1 MDEHG
6 MSSERQTV
14 GGRYVLERRLAGG
27 GMGTIWVAL
36 DPKLQRRVALKL
48 MASHCAPAPL
58 ARQQF
63 EWEAQAIAR
72 LQNPHVIQVH
82 DCDLAGDTPYIV
94 MELLDGEDLEA
105 LLHRRD
111 RLSLA
116 MVDRVLTQTAR
127 ALTAAHAAGV
137 IHRDLKP
144 ANLFLARSASG
155 ELVKVLDFGLAL
167 LMSGGAAKPHPEEE
181 MAGTPRYMSPE
192 QLRGV
197 DPQLDHRCD
206 LWALS
211 VVAYRALTGQH
222 PFPLESLRQMRM
234 GNLPPPPPPPSSIVP
249 ELGAE
254 VDAFFARALDPE
266 PSRRFQSAH
275 ELAAAF
281 TSRVE
286 AGRPSRPAKVLVVD
300 DEPDIVV
307 LMEQSF
313 RKQIRRSVYQFLF
326 AADGEEALEQLRQH
340 PDVQVVLCDINM
352 PRMDGL
358 TFLSRIGEVSALTR
372 VVIVSAYGDMNNI
385 RTAMNRGAY
394 DFITKP
400 IDFPDLET
408 TLVKTLKHVREL
420 RSTIRSTEEN
430 GLLRMFVPGGVLERL
445 PPLLQGSDALAGER
459 VEGTVVFIDVDAF
472 TPVLHQEP
480 PTESLRRLNANFE
493 AIVPEVLSRGGT
505 VDKFI
510 GDAVMAV
517 FRGPGHVD
525 RAQEAC
531 LAIRRQLGTLA
542 DRGGE
547 SAPYAHGVCMGVDSG
562 ELVSGSIGA
571 KASGRLDFTVLGDV
585 VNTASR
591 LAARAAKGQV
601 LVSARAR
608 ELAKE
613 PFEYTTLGEQALA
626 GAGTPVSVFE
636 LVRRHGDTRVAPD
649 EATPYMPS
657 EPPSRGDEPGAPVL
671 AAAGPSR

>member
-6 MSSERQTV
+6 MSERQIV
-14 GGRYVLERRLAGG
+14 GDRYVLERRLAGG

-48 MASHCAPAPL
+48 MAPHAGPAPL
-58 ARQQF
+58 SRQQF

-72 LQNPHVIQVH
+72 LQNPHVIQVY
-82 DCDLAGDTPYIV
+82 DCDLSGDTPYIV
-94 MELLDGEDLEA
+94 MELLEGEDLEA
-105 LLHRRD
+105 LLLRRD

-116 MVDRVLTQTAR
+116 MVDRLLTQAAR

-144 ANLFLARSASG
+144 ANLFLARTASG

-167 LMSGGAAKPHPEEE
+167 LMSGGAAQPHPEES

-192 QLRGV
+192 QLRGI
-197 DPQLDHRCD
+197 DPRLDHRCD
-206 LWALS
+206 LWALA

-222 PFPLESLRQMRM
+222 PFSLEALRQMRL
-234 GNLPPPPPPPSSIVP
+234 GNAPPPPPAPSSIVP
-249 ELGAE
+249 ELGTE

-275 ELAAAF
+275 ELASAF
-281 TSRVE
+281 TARVE
-286 AGRPSRPAKVLVVD
+286 AGRPSRPAKILVVD
-300 DEPDIVV
+300 DEPDVVV

-326 AADGEEALEQLRQH
+326 AANGEEALETLRQH

-358 TFLSRIGEVSALTR
+358 TFLSRVGEVSTLTR

-420 RSTIRSTEEN
+420 RSTARYTEEN

-459 VEGTVVFIDVDAF
+459 VEGTVAFIDVDAF
-472 TPVLHQEP
+472 TPVLHQELP
-480 PTESLRRLNANFE
+480 DESLRRLNANFE

-505 VDKFI
+505 VDKFV

-525 RAQEAC
+525 RAHEAC
-531 LAIRRQLGTLA
+531 LAIRRQLEVLA
-542 DRGGE
+542 ARGGKRT
-547 SAPYAHGVCMGVDSG
+547 PYAHGVCIGVDSG
-562 ELVSGSIGA
+562 DLVSGSIGA
-571 KASGRLDFTVLGDV
+571 KASGRLDFTVLGDA
-585 VNTASR
+585 VNTAAR
-591 LAARAAKGQV
+591 LAARASKGQV

-608 ELAKE
+608 EAARE
-613 PFEYTTLGEQALA
+613 PFEYAPLEEH
-626 GAGTPVSVFE
+626 FE
-636 LVRRHGDTRVAPD
+636 LVGLKGDTRVTPD
-649 EATPYMPS
+649 EPTPFVAVEPVRTEGSQPAARVALPS
-657 EPPSRGDEPGAPVL
+657 Q
-671 AAAGPSR
+671 

>member
-6 MSSERQTV
+6 MSDRQTV

-36 DPKLQRRVALKL
+36 DPKLQRHVALKL

-105 LLHRRD
+105 LLLRRE

-116 MVDRVLTQTAR
+116 MVDRVLTQAAR

-144 ANLFLARSASG
+144 ANIFLARSASG

-167 LMSGGAAKPHPEEE
+167 LMSGGAAKPHPDEE

-197 DPQLDHRCD
+197 EPRLDHRCD
-206 LWALS
+206 LWALA

-222 PFPLESLRQMRM
+222 PFALESLRQMRL
-234 GNLPPPPPPPSSIVP
+234 GQVPPPPPPPSSIVP

-266 PSRRFQSAH
+266 PSLRYQSAH

-281 TSRVE
+281 TSRVD

-358 TFLSRIGEVSALTR
+358 TFLSRVGEVSSLTR

-459 VEGTVVFIDVDAF
+459 VEGTVVFVDVDAF
-472 TPVLHQEP
+472 TPVLHQELP
-480 PTESLRRLNANFE
+480 AESLRRLNANFE

-517 FRGPGHVD
+517 FRGPGHAD

-547 SAPYAHGVCMGVDSG
+547 SAPYAHGVCIGLDSG

-571 KASGRLDFTVLGDV
+571 KASGRLDYTVLGDV

-591 LAARAAKGQV
+591 LAARAARGQV
-601 LVSARAR
+601 LVSDRAR
-608 ELAKE
+608 ELAKQ
-613 PFEYTTLGEQALA
+613 PFEYTPQGEQALHGT
-626 GAGTPVSVFE
+626 GAPVVIFE
-636 LVRRHGDTRVAPD
+636 LVRRAGDTRVAPD
-649 EATPYMPS
+649 EATPFVS
-657 EPPSRGDEPGAPVL
+657 SQPPAHDAPGTSVL
-671 AAAGPSR
+671 AARPSR

>member
-1 MDEHG
+1 MDEHA
-6 MSSERQTV
+6 SSERQII

-48 MASHCAPAPL
+48 MASHAVPAPL
-58 ARQQF
+58 SRQQF

-82 DCDLAGDTPYIV
+82 DCDLSGDTPYIV
-94 MELLDGEDLEA
+94 MELLEGEDLEA
-105 LLHRRD
+105 LLNRRD

-116 MVDRVLTQTAR
+116 MVDRLLTQAAR

-144 ANLFLARSASG
+144 ANLFLARTASG

-167 LMSGGAAKPHPEEE
+167 LMSGGAARPHPDEN

-192 QLRGV
+192 QLKGV
-197 DPQLDHRCD
+197 EPRLDHRCD
-206 LWALS
+206 LWALAI
-211 VVAYRALTGQH
+211 VAYRALTGQH
-222 PFPLESLRQMRM
+222 PFPLESLRQMRL
-234 GNLPPPPPPPSSIVP
+234 GNVPPPPPAPSSLVP
-249 ELGAE
+249 ELGPE

-266 PSRRFQSAH
+266 PARRFQSAH
-275 ELAAAF
+275 ELASAF
-281 TSRVE
+281 TARVD
-286 AGRPSRPAKVLVVD
+286 AGRPARPAKILVVD
-300 DEPDIVV
+300 DEPDVVV

-326 AADGEEALEQLRQH
+326 AANGEEALEELRQH

-358 TFLSRIGEVSALTR
+358 TFLSRVGEVSSLTR
-372 VVIVSAYGDMNNI
+372 VVIVSAYGDMSNI

-420 RSTIRSTEEN
+420 RSTARYTEEN

-445 PPLLQGSDALAGER
+445 PPLLEGSDALAGER
-459 VEGTVVFIDVDAF
+459 VEGTVAFIDVDAF
-472 TPVLHQEP
+472 TPVLHQELP
-480 PTESLRRLNANFE
+480 DESLRRLNANFE
-493 AIVPEVLSRGGT
+493 AIVPELLSRGGT
-505 VDKFI
+505 VDKFV

-531 LAIRRQLGTLA
+531 LAIRRQLAALA
-542 DRGGE
+542 TRGGE
-547 SAPYAHGVCMGVDSG
+547 KAPYAHGVCIGLDSG

-571 KASGRLDFTVLGDV
+571 KASGRLDFTVLGEV
-585 VNTASR
+585 VNTAAR
-591 LAARAAKGQV
+591 LAAAASRGQV

-608 ELAKE
+608 EASRE
-613 PFEYTTLGEQALA
+613 PFTYVPQGEH
-626 GAGTPVSVFE
+626 FE
-636 LVRRHGDTRVAPD
+636 LVRREGDTRVTPD
-649 EATPYMPS
+649 EPTPYVAVEPRETS
-657 EPPSRGDEPGAPVL
+657 EPPAL
-671 AAAGPSR
+671 AALPSR

>member
-6 MSSERQTV
+6 MSERQTV

-36 DPKLQRRVALKL
+36 DPKLQRHVALKL

-82 DCDLAGDTPYIV
+82 DCDLSGDTPYIV

-105 LLHRRD
+105 LLNRRD

-116 MVDRVLTQTAR
+116 MVDRILTEAAR

-167 LMSGGAAKPHPEEE
+167 LMSGGAAQPHPDEE

-197 DPQLDHRCD
+197 EPRLDHRCD

-222 PFPLESLRQMRM
+222 PFPLESLRQMRL
-234 GNLPPPPPPPSSIVP
+234 GNVPPPPPPPSSIVP

-266 PSRRFQSAH
+266 PSRRYQSAH

-281 TSRVE
+281 TSRVA
-286 AGRPSRPAKVLVVD
+286 AGRPSRPAKILVVD
-300 DEPDIVV
+300 DEPDVVV

-358 TFLSRIGEVSALTR
+358 TFLSRVGEVSSLTR
-372 VVIVSAYGDMNNI
+372 VIIVSAYGDMNNI

-400 IDFPDLET
+400 IDFPDLEA

-459 VEGTVVFIDVDAF
+459 VEGTVAFIDVDAF

-480 PTESLRRLNANFE
+480 PAESLRRLNANFE
-493 AIVPEVLSRGGT
+493 AIVPEVLARGGT
-505 VDKFI
+505 VDKFV

-525 RAQEAC
+525 RGLEAC
-531 LAIRRQLGTLA
+531 IAIRRQLGTLA

-547 SAPYAHGVCMGVDSG
+547 RAPYAHGVCIGLDSG
-562 ELVSGSIGA
+562 ELVSGSVGA

-585 VNTASR
+585 VNTAAR
-591 LAARAAKGQV
+591 LAARAGRGQV

-613 PFEYTTLGEQALA
+613 PFEYNALGEHPLS
-626 GAGTPVSVFE
+626 GAGEPVSVFE
-636 LVRRHGDTRVAPD
+636 LVRRVGDTRVAPN
-649 EATPYMPS
+649 EPTPFVPS
-657 EPPSRGDEPGAPVL
+657 QPPSHGEAGASKLV
-671 AAAGPSR
+671 AGPSR